1 MLEYYYHIDTIV
13 SGLTDGMGEMQ
24 NAWQSVE
31 GAMEAAWQESKAIED
46 PELQKLWEQVS
57 LQFLLVQVVIFEYF
71 SCSVQTQ

>member
-1 MLEYYYHIDTIV
+1 MLLHCYTV

-46 PELQKLWEQVS
+46 PELQKLWEQVCVFTTTTGCCFQEFV
-57 LQFLLVQVVIFEYF
+57 LAV
-71 SCSVQTQ
+71 TR